1 MKYINIDLLE
11 IPVHYINLK
20 KDKEKNDLIIKNL
33 NNLGF
38 KKITRHEGIQ
48 HKNSSIGCSRSHHM
62 VLSKVKVP
70 FILFE
75 DDILINNFLSNVDIP
90 ENSEAIYLGTSSWG
104 RKNSCSGPDLEYK
117 KIDEKIFRIFNMLS
131 AHAVLYLSDD
141 YRKMC
146 EKIAY
151 QFGYVYENFQDIG
164 FAEIQKYFYVYC
176 FNDPM
181 FFQSSNLPAT
191 NKKLI
196 DYEIQKFQL
205 DKFYLPYE

>member
-104 RKNSCSGPDLEYK
+104 RK
-117 KIDEKIFRIFNMLS
+117 I
-131 AHAVLYLSDD
+131 HARVH
-141 YRKMC
+141 
-146 EKIAY
+146 
-151 QFGYVYENFQDIG
+151 F
-164 FAEIQKYFYVYC
+164 
-176 FNDPM
+176 
-181 FFQSSNLPAT
+181 
-191 NKKLI
+191 
-196 DYEIQKFQL
+196 
-205 DKFYLPYE
+205 